1 MKPLYFLLFLAFAG
15 LMSCKTDPKSA
26 MPKKDLPPVKVPA
39 VNGDSMMSFVAKQL
53 SFGVRYPGSEGH
65 LKVRDWIAAKMK
77 SYGAEVSLQEF
88 KASFLGKKDVPS
100 FNIIARINPKLK
112 DRIALFAHYDSR
124 LIAEKDNDPAKKALP
139 ILGAVDGAGGVAGL
153 LEIARQ
159 LQANHAEIGVDI
171 VFFDAEDQGEEAQLE
186 SWCLGSQYWSK
197 NLDKNS
203 DKPKFGILVDLVG
216 AAGSVY
222 GKEEISFNM
231 AQLLQQNI
239 WQLAHAMGKSNLFVN
254 LPVGPIT
261 DDHYY
266 VNINA
271 KIPTVDIIA
280 TKPTGQFGDYH
291 HTHGDTIEALDKDIL
306 ASVVQVVTAVVYKTS
321 DGSFKY

>member
-1 MKPLYFLLFLAFAG
+1 MKQIYFLLILIFSG
-15 LMSCKTDPKSA
+15 LLSCKTDPKNA
-26 MPKKDLPPVKVPA
+26 MPKKDLPPAKVPA
-39 VNGDSMMSFVAKQL
+39 VSADSMMNFVEKQL

-65 LKVRDWIAAKMK
+65 LKVRDWIVAKMK
-77 SYGAEVSLQEF
+77 SYGAEVSIQEF

-100 FNIIARINPKLK
+100 YNIIARINPKLS

-124 LIAEKDNDPAKKALP
+124 LIAEKDKDVSKQGLP

-153 LEIARQ
+153 IEIARQ
-159 LQANHAEIGVDI
+159 LKENPAGIGVDF
-171 VFFDAEDQGEEAQLE
+171 VFFDAEDQGEEARLE
-186 SWCLGSQYWSK
+186 SWCLGSQHWSQ
-197 NLDKNS
+197 NPDK
-203 DKPKFGILVDLVG
+203 DKEKPKFGILMDLVG

-222 GKEEISFNM
+222 GKEEISFKM
-231 AQLLQQNI
+231 AQLLQENV
-239 WQLAHAMGKSNLFVN
+239 WQLARSMGKSDLFVN

-266 VNINA
+266 VNLYS
-271 KIPTVDIIA
+271 KIPTIDIIA

-291 HTHGDTIEALDKDIL
+291 HTHGDTIEALDKNIL